1 MNFMMI
7 TSVVMLLSVSIIYKI
22 TNFFGLR
29 LKFKSLLLCAICAF
43 SVNFITLSVSA
54 YLTRSHFILI
64 LSAVFLSACL
74 VTYYNERLNRQGMP
88 LTESTHS
95 AIALEPLPKANDPP
109 ASDAGWVLPK
119 RRPEQT
125 KHPPAALENAPVVKE
140 VQQAKQTIDTVKRDQ
155 KVFHAPA
162 ILSETIAQVVQR
174 DMESIRLKKVRET
187 LADLNSLDAILDYA
201 YEEKVQSNFSNAL
214 LAFEKAL
221 QKFENDAYAPF
232 IVIEMSN
239 IYKDIGLYDEAI
251 ASYET
256 ALKLPAVAS
265 DLSIRENFLSTAEYL
280 RIVKYVLVKH
290 DSLKVPFNQI
300 PRPYMLEIEFNF
312 QSQTEKKHVS

>member
-7 TSVVMLLSVSIIYKI
+7 TSVVMLLSVSIIYKV

-64 LSAVFLSACL
+64 LFAVFLSACL
-74 VTYYNERLNRQGMP
+74 VTYYNERLNRHAIP
-88 LTESTHS
+88 LTESSNS

-109 ASDAGWVLPK
+109 VPKAGWDLVK

-125 KHPPAALENAPVVKE
+125 KHPPAALEDAPVAEE
-140 VQQAKQTIDTVKRDQ
+140 VQEAKQTTDTVIHCQ
-155 KVFHAPA
+155 KVFHVPA
-162 ILSETIAQVVQR
+162 ILSETVAEIVQK
-174 DMESIRLKKVRET
+174 DMKNIRLKKVHET
-187 LADLNSLDAILDYA
+187 LANLNSLDAILDYA
-201 YEEKVQSNFSNAL
+201 YEEKIHSNFSNAL

-221 QKFENDAYAPF
+221 QEFENDAYAPF

-239 IYKDIGLYDEAI
+239 IYKDSGLYDEAI
-251 ASYET
+251 AAYET
-256 ALKLPAVAS
+256 ALELPAVAA
-265 DLSIRENFLSTAEYL
+265 DLSIQENFLSTAEYL
-280 RIVKYVLVKH
+280 RMVKYVLVKH

-312 QSQTEKKHVS
+312 QNQTEKKHVS

>member
-64 LSAVFLSACL
+64 LFAVFLSACL
-74 VTYYNERLNRQGMP
+74 VTYYNERLNRQIMP

-109 ASDAGWVLPK
+109 VEEAGWVLPK

-125 KHPPAALENAPVVKE
+125 KHPPSALEEALVAKE
-140 VQQAKQTIDTVKRDQ
+140 VPLAKQTTDTVIQCK
-155 KVFHAPA
+155 KSFHAPA
-162 ILSETIAQVVQR
+162 ILSETIAQIVQR
-174 DMESIRLKKVRET
+174 DMENTRLKRVHNT
-187 LADLNSLDAILDYA
+187 LSNLNSLDAILDYA
-201 YEEKVQSNFSNAL
+201 YEEKVRFNYSNAL

-221 QKFENDAYAPF
+221 QKFGNDAYAPF

-239 IYKDIGLYDEAI
+239 IYKDSGLYDEAI
-251 ASYET
+251 ASYQT
-256 ALKLPAVAS
+256 ALELPAVAA
-265 DLSIRENFLSTAEYL
+265 DLSIQENFLSTAEYL
-280 RIVKYVLVKH
+280 RMVKYVLVKH